1 MHHIFTEVAVT
12 DPPHDPDRLAAS
24 YLRFSDQPVAN
35 PQVFVDEGCILDLD
49 AEGRLVGVEIIGPR
63 ILTDVLPAIFA
74 RARFRQATTKADLA
88 DEHRREVDRPMKPD
102 KQ

>member
-1 MHHIFTEVAVT
+1 MT